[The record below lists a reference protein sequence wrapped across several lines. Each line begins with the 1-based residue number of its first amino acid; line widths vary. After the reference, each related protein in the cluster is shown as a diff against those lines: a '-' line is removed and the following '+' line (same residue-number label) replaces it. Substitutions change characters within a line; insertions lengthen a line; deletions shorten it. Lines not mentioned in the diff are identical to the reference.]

1 MKCPHCGHDLGHRI
15 GFLEDAMDKRVEEIR
30 ASLKTAEPKVKA
42 LQKKLSEAKHR
53 GMNRKPIVL
62 D

>member
-1 MKCPHCGHDLGHRI
+1 
-15 GFLEDAMDKRVEEIR
+15 MDKRVEEIR